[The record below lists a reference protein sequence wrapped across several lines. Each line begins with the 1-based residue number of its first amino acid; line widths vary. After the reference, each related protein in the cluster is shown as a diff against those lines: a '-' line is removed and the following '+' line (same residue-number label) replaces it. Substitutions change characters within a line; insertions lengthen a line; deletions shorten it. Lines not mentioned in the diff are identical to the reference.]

1 MTLEELQESAN
12 RDLKIDSEIIIDE
25 TDLGSESINI
35 PILHNKYLQHFNYI
49 IKFSLLLKK
58 AEYDHRVLKRQ
69 KWEYY
74 TGKSD
79 PSVYKEKPF
88 DLKILK
94 ADVHIYMDSDEELQ
108 KADQKEAYLRQ
119 VVNYLEQLLRSINSR
134 NFVIKNAI
142 DWARFTSGAL

>member
-1 MTLEELQESAN
+1 
-12 RDLKIDSEIIIDE
+12 
-25 TDLGSESINI
+25 
-35 PILHNKYLQHFNYI
+35 
-49 IKFSLLLKK
+49 
-58 AEYDHRVLKRQ
+58 
-69 KWEYY
+69 
-74 TGKSD
+74 
-79 PSVYKEKPF
+79 VYQEKPF

-108 KADQKEAYLRQ
+108 RADQKEAYLRQ